1 MGESG
6 EHEQFF
12 SKVKLL
18 AAVTMVSRVLGLVRD
33 MVIVPL
39 GGDRLA
45 DRFWTAFSIPNL
57 LRRLFGEGALSAA
70 FVPVFTQVAEAQ
82 GRGRARLVLANVAG
96 LLAVLLAG
104 IVLLTWAGLA
114 AAWLLWPG
122 GPLRLLLLRL
132 IALMMPFLITICLL
146 ALGAAALN
154 CRGHFAYPAFAPVLL
169 NVVLIAAALWVA
181 PALAE
186 GAAGQFHVLA
196 VALVLAGAVQLA
208 GVVWVLR
215 AADLA
220 VVPRLR
226 PVLPEVRRV
235 ARLMAPMLV
244 PLGAMQAT
252 ALADRV
258 IALALTRSAAHPDL
272 PVTPGAVRCLY
283 AAGRLYQLPL
293 GVLAASIATA
303 VFPLLGRYAA
313 RDDLPGLRETLNR
326 ALRMGAFVA
335 LPAGVGLI
343 LLAEP
348 TIALIF
354 QRKEFGPADTAR
366 TVLLLRLYCLGM
378 CAYFWTP
385 VLLRAFF
392 SRQDARAPM
401 VLAVILAVVNVALVL
416 GLVWTPLK
424 AGAIALAT
432 AVTQTANAL
441 VLIFVLRRR
450 WGRLGGRRVLASF
463 ARTAAATAAMAA
475 AVLAVLHVLP
485 GQLAAIGPTLR
496 RLAARYGL
504 PELLIA
510 AGPTLCRLAVVAAG
524 VGAGAAVYLLAAR
537 LLGMRELGELLGGRR
552 RSGENTEHE

>member
-1 MGESG
+1 
-6 EHEQFF
+6 
-12 SKVKLL
+12 
-18 AAVTMVSRVLGLVRD
+18 
-33 MVIVPL
+33 
-39 GGDRLA
+39 
-45 DRFWTAFSIPNL
+45 
-57 LRRLFGEGALSAA
+57 
-70 FVPVFTQVAEAQ
+70 
-82 GRGRARLVLANVAG
+82 
-96 LLAVLLAG
+96 
-104 IVLLTWAGLA
+104 
-114 AAWLLWPG
+114 
-122 GPLRLLLLRL
+122 
-132 IALMMPFLITICLL
+132 MPFLFTICLL
-146 ALGAAALN
+146 ALAAAALN
-154 CRGHFAYPAFAPVLL
+154 CKGHFAYPALAPVLL
-169 NVVLIAAALWVA
+169 NVALIAAGLWLA

-196 VALVLAGAVQLA
+196 VALVAAGAVQLA
-208 GVVWVLR
+208 GVVWMLR

-226 PVLPEVRRV
+226 PVLPEVRRI

-244 PLGAMQAT
+244 PLGIAQLV

-272 PVTPGAVRCLY
+272 PVAPGAVRCLY

-293 GVLAASIATA
+293 GVLAVSIATV

-313 RDDLPGLRETLNR
+313 RNDLAGLRETLNR

-348 TIALIF
+348 AIALIF

-392 SRQDARAPM
+392 SRQDARTPM
-401 VLAVILAVVNVALVL
+401 VLALAMAGAHVALVL
-416 GLVWTPLK
+416 VLVWTPLR

-432 AVTQTANAL
+432 ALTQTANAL
-441 VLIFVLRRR
+441 ALIAVMRRR

-463 ARTAAATAAMAA
+463 ARTTAATAAMAA
-475 AVLAVLHVLP
+475 AVLGVLHGL
-485 GQLAAIGPTLR
+485 GALLAGAAPTSR
-496 RLAARYGL
+496 
-504 PELLIA
+504 
-510 AGPTLCRLAVVAAG
+510 RLAVV
-524 VGAGAAVYLLAAR
+524 VVCVVAGAAVYLLAAR
-537 LLGMRELGELLGGRR
+537 LLGMAELGELLGARKRGARYNR
-552 RSGENTEHE
+552 EHE